1 MLAWIHELVGSIN
14 GVLWGK
20 VLVVLLVGAGLYFS
34 VLTRVVQVRLFAHT
48 IGLIKHSRNG
58 GGLEHGVSSFQAL
71 ATSLAARVG
80 TGNLAGVAIAISV
93 GGPGAVF
100 WMWVTALVG
109 MATAFIESTLG
120 QVYKVAGENPGQFR
134 GGPAYYIE
142 RGLKQRW
149 LGIIFAI
156 CLLIAFGFA
165 FNAAQANTIAD
176 ALQTSLGWDTK
187 WVGIGLVLLI
197 APIIFS
203 GIHRVG
209 QVSEVIVPLMALGY
223 ILIGLFVVITHI
235 ADVPAALLVIYK
247 SAFGLD
253 QVAGGVF
260 GGLAAA
266 MLNGIKRGLFSN
278 EAGMGSAPNIAAA
291 ATTVPKHP
299 AVQGFMQ
306 MFGVFVDTLVIC
318 TVTAVIIILAGPEF
332 YNPGSDDVQG
342 ITLTQNALS
351 TFVGDWGVHYITIAL
366 FFFAFTSVLG
376 NYSYG
381 ESNIAYIAG
390 RRNANIAIIVFRCC
404 VLGVVYLGSV
414 ADLSTVWDYADLA
427 MGMMALINLVAI
439 LLLGSLALRVLKDYE
454 RQIKTKGIMDLSF
467 NPANFPIIG
476 RGVDP
481 KAWPV
486 LDKDD

>member
-1 MLAWIHELVGSIN
+1 MADFIASIHGYVDIAN
-14 GVLWGK
+14 GLLWGK
-20 VLVVLLVGAGLYFS
+20 VLIVLLIGAGLYFS
-34 VLTRVVQVRLFAHT
+34 VLTRFVQVRMFAHS
-48 IGLIKHSRNG
+48 IGLIKHSRSG

-80 TGNLAGVAIAISV
+80 TGNLAGVAIAITL

-100 WMWVTALVG
+100 WMWITALVG

-120 QVYKVAGENPGQFR
+120 QVYKVAGEKPGQFR

-149 LGIIFAI
+149 LGIVFAI

-176 ALQTSLGWDTK
+176 ALNETMGWDVK
-187 WVGIGLVLLI
+187 WIGIGLVLLV

-203 GIHRVG
+203 GVHRVG

-223 ILIGLFVVITHI
+223 ILIGMFILITNL
-235 ADVPAALLVIYK
+235 DKVPGALMVIYK

-253 QVAGGVF
+253 QAVGGFF

-306 MFGVFVDTLVIC
+306 MFGVFVDTLLIC
-318 TVTAVIIILAGPEF
+318 TVTAVIIILAGPE
-332 YNPGSDDVQG
+332 YYVAEGVKG

-351 TFVGDWGVHYITIAL
+351 SFIGSWGAHYISIAL

-390 RRNANIAIIVFRCC
+390 ERNANVAVIIFRFL

-414 ADLSTVWDYADLA
+414 ADLSQVWAYADLA
-427 MGMMALINLVAI
+427 MGMMAVINLIAI
-439 LLLGSLALRVLKDYE
+439 LLLGHLALRVLKDYE
-454 RQIKTKGIMDLSF
+454 RQIQSKGIMQLDF
-467 NPANFPIIG
+467 NPANFPVIG
-476 RGVDP
+476 KGVDP
-481 KAWPV
+481 KAWPT
-486 LDKDD
+486 L

>member
-1 MLAWIHELVGSIN
+1 MTELLASIHAFVDSAN
-14 GVLWGK
+14 GLLWGK
-20 VLVVLLVGAGLYFS
+20 VLIVLLIGAGLYFS
-34 VLTRVVQVRLFAHT
+34 VLTRFVQVRMFAHT
-48 IGLIKHSRNG
+48 VGLIKHSRSG
-58 GGLEHGVSSFQAL
+58 GGLDHGVSSFQAL

-80 TGNLAGVAIAISV
+80 TGNLAGVAIAITV

-100 WMWVTALVG
+100 WMWITALVG

-120 QVYKVAGENPGQFR
+120 QVYKVAGDKPGQFR

-149 LGIIFAI
+149 LGIVFAI

-176 ALQTSLGWDTK
+176 ALSTTMSWDVK
-187 WVGIGLVLLI
+187 WIGLGLVLLI

-203 GIHRVG
+203 GVHRVG
-209 QVSEVIVPLMALGY
+209 QVSEIIVPLMALGY
-223 ILIGLFVVITHI
+223 ILIGIFVLLSNLSE
-235 ADVPAALLVIYK
+235 VPAALVVIYK

-253 QVAGGVF
+253 QAAGGIL

-306 MFGVFVDTLVIC
+306 MFGVFVDTLLIC
-318 TVTAVIIILAGPEF
+318 TVTAVIIILAGPE
-332 YNPGSDDVQG
+332 YYVVEGVKG
-342 ITLTQNALS
+342 ISLTQNALS
-351 TFVGDWGVHYITIAL
+351 SFIGDWGAHYITIAL

-390 RRNANIAIIVFRCC
+390 ERNADLAIIIFRFA

-414 ADLSTVWDYADLA
+414 ADLSVVWDYADLA
-427 MGMMALINLVAI
+427 MGMMALINLIAI
-439 LLLGSLALRVLKDYE
+439 LLLGHLALRVLKDYE
-454 RQIKTKGIMDLSF
+454 RQIQVKGIMQLDF
-467 NPANFPIIG
+467 NPANFPVIG
-476 RGVDP
+476 QGVDP
-481 KAWPV
+481 KAWPK
-486 LDKDD
+486 L